1 MLKSPIFFFFL
12 GGGGG
17 GGGGGGDR
25 KMLDPSL
32 CMKKNESISPLWP
45 KVGVVLDQRCKLA
58 LRKS

>member
-1 MLKSPIFFFFL
+1 M

-17 GGGGGGDR
+17 GGER
-25 KMLDPSL
+25 KVLDPSL

-45 KVGVVLDQRCKLA
+45 KVGVLDQRCKLA